1 MNRFLRVVLFLSLTA
16 SFITA
21 CKDKKEVAEIIP
33 VTQKAIN
40 DSTSRFFINFNSYP
54 KEINKLPIGIFDS
67 ELSGLSVVESFLKE
81 DAYDNIT
88 GKKVSDGIADFS
100 GENFIFLADKANAPY
115 ASYYKNNKTDYLR
128 ELIVRD
134 ALFLCDNK
142 YYNLAIDDI
151 PTGMKSPVKIIIAA
165 SKTYSSKRLSDIKTL
180 ISQSGVPIK
189 LVGMVESTAE
199 AALDHL
205 YDRDNYALGVIAP
218 SDMIASGI
226 YENSLRNLV
235 NKTRYTG
242 VLQIFNQDAKGLYLA
257 ISQDSLYVNPNLK
270 TISDKYKGPIMG
282 KTEVDIDPSLMD
294 RYNFD
299 MSNHH
304 LLYRKLK
311 GEYSSIQLNSPSNY
325 ARYDLVN
332 LIETHRRSGSKTP
345 LSHIILGGNY
355 YNTMLDTLNKVI
367 EELRNYKRDGIY
379 IYKNSIA
386 SNFSFIDPYKCV
398 VNKCYSIMRENNYL
412 SLNPNDSE
420 LSFYLSVPNYGLP
433 LEFYDKSENL
443 TLEYKLSRKPSSEV
457 VSTKI
462 VPFSNRYVEDQEL
475 NNIRDYLPYT
485 YNYLKRILY

>member
-1 MNRFLRVVLFLSLTA
+1 MNRFLRVVLFLSVAVL
-16 SFITA
+16 FLNA

-33 VTQKAIN
+33 VTKKAIS
-40 DSTSRFFINFNSYP
+40 DSTSRFFINFSSYP

-67 ELSGLSVVESFLKE
+67 DLCGLSVVESFLKE
-81 DAYDNIT
+81 DSYDNIT
-88 GKKVSDGIADFS
+88 GKKESDGIADFS
-100 GENFIFLADKANAPY
+100 GEDFIFMADKANAPY
-115 ASYYKNNKTDYLR
+115 FSYYKNNRNDYLR

-151 PTGMKSPVKIIIAA
+151 PTGMKSPVKILIAA
-165 SKTYSSKRLSDIKTL
+165 SKTYSSKRLADIETL
-180 ISQSGVPIK
+180 ISESGAPVKII
-189 LVGMVESTAE
+189 GMVESASE
-199 AALDHL
+199 AALDYL

-218 SDMIASGI
+218 SNMISSGI
-226 YENSLRNLV
+226 YENSLRDLV
-235 NKTRYTG
+235 NKTNYTG
-242 VLQIFNQDAKGLYLA
+242 VFQIFNQDAKGFDPA
-257 ISQDSLYVNPNLK
+257 ILEDSLYVNSKL
-270 TISDKYKGPIMG
+270 TTVSDEYKGPVMG

-304 LLYRKLK
+304 LLYRKSK

-345 LSHIILGGNY
+345 LSHIILGGSY

-367 EELRNYKRDGIY
+367 NELRNYKRDGIY
-379 IYKNSIA
+379 LYKNSIT
-386 SNFSFIDPYKCV
+386 SNFSFIDPCKCV
-398 VNKCYSIMRENNYL
+398 VNKCYSIIREYKYL
-412 SLNPNDSE
+412 SLNPDDSE

-433 LEFYDKSENL
+433 LDSYDKFENL
-443 TLEYKLSRKPSSEV
+443 TTEYKLSRKCSSEV

-462 VPFSNRYVEDQEL
+462 VPFSNRYVEDKEL
-475 NNIRDYLPYT
+475 NSIREYLPYT